1 MPVSMT
7 SEEMSEM
14 LVRLTEEEG
23 LSGQEAMVRI
33 AMAAG
38 LVTAPVAPIDVTPVE
53 IEPEATVVEPD
64 VADYLGEVQAR
75 LSDPAVLARATVL
88 AHERGLD
95 FNTIT
100 FGELTDLVNDAQT
113 AGDDA
118 GGGAETPA

>member
-1 MPVSMT
+1 MSMT

-38 LVTAPVAPIDVTPVE
+38 LVTAPAAPIDVTPVE
-53 IEPEATVVEPD
+53 VEPDATVVEPD

-75 LSDPAVLARATVL
+75 LSDPAVLARATAL
-88 AHERGLD
+88 ANERGLD
-95 FNTIT
+95 LNTIT
-100 FGELTDLVNDAQT
+100 FGDLTDLVNDATQT
-113 AGDDA
+113 ADDDA
-118 GGGAETPA
+118 GEGAETPA